1 MSDEGV
7 DRAVR
12 SKGVRLAAIALG
24 VLLFAGFTGLG
35 VWQLQRLAWKREL
48 IATVEARVHAQPG
61 PPPRPQAWRTVS
73 AGRDAY
79 RRVRIRGVFDNDR
92 ETLVQAVT
100 AAGPGFW
107 VMTPLHADD
116 GSVVLIDRGFVPQ
129 ALKSQSMRHAG
140 LVGGPTTVTGLL
152 RISEPHGG
160 FLRANQPAAERWYS
174 RDVGQI
180 AAARGLSPVAP
191 YFIDADAT
199 PNPGGW
205 PRGGLTVVRFPNSH
219 LAYAL
224 TWFGLAGMV
233 ALWGGRRFVVA
244 ARPRRR
250 IASGEEFAAFH
261 VPRA

>member
-1 MSDEGV
+1 MTP
-7 DRAVR
+7 A
-12 SKGVRLAAIALG
+12 RLGLALLG
-24 VLLFAGFTGLG
+24 VLLFAGFVALG
-35 VWQLQRLAWKREL
+35 AWQLQRLSCKREL
-48 IATVEARVHAQPG
+48 IATVEARIHAPATSPPG
-61 PPPRPQAWRTVS
+61 PQDWPRVS
-73 AGRDAY
+73 APRDAY
-79 RRVRIRGVFDNDR
+79 RRVRLQGVFDHRR

-107 VMTPLHADD
+107 VMTPLYADD
-116 GSVVLIDRGFVPQ
+116 GSVVLINRGFIPQ
-129 ALKSQSMRHAG
+129 ALTAQSAREAG
-140 LVGGPTTVTGLL
+140 LLSGPTTVTGLL

-160 FLRANQPAAERWYS
+160 FLRANQPAQGRWYS
-174 RDVGQI
+174 RDVAQI
-180 AAARGLSPVAP
+180 ARARGLTQAAP

-233 ALWGGRRFVVA
+233 ALWGGWQLAATRPGRRA
-244 ARPRRR
+244 AT
-250 IASGEEFAAFH
+250 GKEFAAGH